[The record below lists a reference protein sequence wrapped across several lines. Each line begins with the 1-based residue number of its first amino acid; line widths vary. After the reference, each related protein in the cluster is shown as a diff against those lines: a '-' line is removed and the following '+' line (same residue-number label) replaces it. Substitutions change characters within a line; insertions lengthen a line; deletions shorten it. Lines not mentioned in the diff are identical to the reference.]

1 MLEQISD
8 LSIYAVIGI
17 IGVAFYLGSYAALQ
31 FGLIAGRGFAYPT
44 CNLIA
49 ASCVAVSLIDAYNLS
64 SLLIQA
70 FFICVSLYGIAR
82 LYILRHMMGFSVDEA
97 AFLKYALPDIEK
109 EFARPLVKLGTW
121 SDAKPGEVLIQ
132 EGRPVEHLVY
142 LADGEAEVSLNNRI
156 VATANKRSLL
166 GEVTCLD
173 GGAANATVTISQPSR
188 LMRIE
193 ADKLR
198 KQLKI
203 EPELR
208 SHLERCFK
216 IGIAEKLAATTRE
229 VMLSKSEKKPVK
241 SKSRART
248 KAKLP
253 AATATATATT
263 ARRTTTTRKA
273 G

>member
-1 MLEQISD
+1 VLEQISD
-8 LSIYAVIGI
+8 FSIYSIIGI

-31 FGLIAGRGFAYPT
+31 FGLIAGRGFVYPA
-44 CNLIA
+44 CNLMA

-70 FFICVSLYGIAR
+70 FFICVSIYGIAR
-82 LYILRHMMGFSVDEA
+82 LYILRHMMGFNVDET
-97 AFLKYALPDIEK
+97 AFLKYALPEMEK
-109 EFARPLVKLGTW
+109 EFARPLMKLGTW
-121 SDAKPGEVLIQ
+121 SDAKAGDVLIQ
-132 EGRPVEHLVY
+132 EGRPVEYLIY
-142 LADGEAEVSLNNRI
+142 LADGEAEVSLNNRV
-156 VATANKRSLL
+156 VASVSKRSLL

-188 LMRIE
+188 LMRID

-229 VMLSKSEKKPVK
+229 VMLSKSDKKPTK
-241 SKSRART
+241 SKPRA
-248 KAKLP
+248 KAKAKSP
-253 AATATATATT
+253 TSAATT
-263 ARRTTTTRKA
+263 AASTARKTTAARKA
-273 G
+273 R

>member
-1 MLEQISD
+1 MLEHISGM
-8 LSIYAVIGI
+8 SVYAFIGI

-31 FGLIAGRGFAYPT
+31 FGLIAGRGFVYPL

-64 SLLIQA
+64 SLLIQV
-70 FFICVSLYGIAR
+70 FFICVSIYGIAR
-82 LYILRHMMGFSVDEA
+82 LYILRHMMGFSVDES

-109 EFARPLVKLGTW
+109 EFARPLVKLGVW

-142 LADGEAEVSLNNRI
+142 LADGEAEVSLNNRV

-166 GEVTCLD
+166 GEVTCID

-188 LMRIE
+188 LMRID
-193 ADKLR
+193 ASKLR
-198 KQLKI
+198 QQLKI

-229 VMLSKSEKKPVK
+229 VMLSKSEKTTASKP
-241 SKSRART
+241 RR
-248 KAKLP
+248 KAKAKSP
-253 AATATATATT
+253 AAASAAAAASTAKSTT
-263 ARRTTTTRKA
+263 ARKA
-273 G
+273 